1 MHVKRFTACA
11 LAAIL
16 AVTPMSTFRVSAE
29 DTQDSSLVLY
39 SSFDDE
45 TAADQSGHGNNGTI
59 TKDENYGTV
68 EFVDGVNGGKAIR
81 IVNDSAH
88 RKTNPAANYVDFGDG
103 LKFGTGDFSVSLWYK
118 TDAEGVSE
126 GDTANDDHGG
136 NDVSLFG
143 NKDYSVGNNRGLTIG
158 NFSAET
164 PADVRVNFVAQ
175 QGTRVE
181 IRKVNICDDTW
192 HHLAATFDRDG
203 NMCVYVDGS
212 LFESK
217 SISSYKDLSI
227 DVDGQNFVLGADG
240 VHTYG
245 TPGATVDELRMYSAA
260 LSADQVSGL
269 YNMDKPVEPPV
280 AWDALSS
287 LYVTFDD
294 ETANDSSSYQT
305 NGTIVGNVQFVD
317 GVKGKAVRISNDEN
331 HRKGNT
337 AEQYIT
343 FGRQDGVTLGTDDFT
358 LAFWH
363 KSEGHGASDSAVI
376 GNKNYVSGSNIG
388 LAVGNYHSSGT
399 NSLNDIRMNISGI
412 QGSRVELKNISAN
425 DDVWHYIVAS
435 FDRDGYMNVY
445 VDGYNV
451 GSVDMSSHAGKTVD
465 AGEFV
470 LGADGYFTYGAD
482 GCLLDEVRIVRK
494 ALNEEQCTTLYQA
507 ESLSYKITQMETL
520 ADLAGTEEYSQ
531 SSLDAFCTVLES
543 IKPQAESADVE
554 TAAVLSSQLDAAYDT
569 LQAEAAEPVLSF
581 DLLSDVHLRDSDSSR
596 AANFTAGLQDIA
608 ANHSDSDALVTLGDN
623 VSFGYDNNSRTQYFD
638 LVEQYASQIPNKLM
652 ILGNHDVRK
661 NDSSS
666 SNGFSSNYDV
676 AYKAYMEDNKIY
688 RDDPESTNIY
698 FDKWVNGYHFIA
710 LNTEEGLKDSIY
722 MSDAQLEWFE
732 EKLGE
737 SEDGTANA
745 ADPEKPVF
753 VLVHQ
758 ALNDTH
764 QRANA
769 YGGFGDQDAQVKE
782 ILSKHPQA
790 IVLSGHIHNGF
801 GVSTTM
807 DRDYGTLIDVPSYN
821 ETEYGVTEN
830 GTGYQVDV
838 YADRVHFRARNYI
851 THTWMPQ
858 YDIILSAPSLPAVT
872 SEGESLTNTGYT
884 EDSWSRFTEALTAA
898 QSLMDTNNESMRLE
912 VLEASINLD
921 AAIDGLQTANVD
933 KSSLEALYN
942 QYKDLDKTGY
952 TAETWETFTEAL
964 KAAETVLADTEAAQ
978 EQVDAAADALQ
989 TAVDGLRVSKTMLEY
1004 FLNQAKLHVENGDTA
1019 NVVES
1024 VKKLFDEAIA
1034 EGEAV
1039 MAKENATKEE
1049 VTNAT
1054 TKLMLA
1060 IQALDMKAGDK
1071 TDLEMALELAEMID
1085 LDKYAEAGQDVF
1097 LAAKEAAET
1106 VLADSDA
1113 MQGDIDDAWTALTE
1127 AMSVLRLKANKAAL
1141 EDLLNSIENLDL
1153 SQYTEESVQ
1162 AFNTAL
1168 SAAKAVMAD
1177 KTLTDEDQKTVDEAV
1192 QNLAEAR
1199 DALTLKDNTSG
1210 ENGENSQNPGSG
1222 DTGSDDNNTG
1232 EGGVSSGTGN
1242 GSTDAGNKDNNNNA
1256 GNDAPKTGDQTNA
1269 LLWAV
1274 VMMLAGGL
1282 GIAAWRRK
1290 ARQ

>member
-1 MHVKRFTACA
+1 
-11 LAAIL
+11 
-16 AVTPMSTFRVSAE
+16 
-29 DTQDSSLVLY
+29 
-39 SSFDDE
+39 
-45 TAADQSGHGNNGTI
+45 
-59 TKDENYGTV
+59 
-68 EFVDGVNGGKAIR
+68 
-81 IVNDSAH
+81 
-88 RKTNPAANYVDFGDG
+88 
-103 LKFGTGDFSVSLWYK
+103 
-118 TDAEGVSE
+118 
-126 GDTANDDHGG
+126 
-136 NDVSLFG
+136 
-143 NKDYSVGNNRGLTIG
+143 
-158 NFSAET
+158 
-164 PADVRVNFVAQ
+164 
-175 QGTRVE
+175 
-181 IRKVNICDDTW
+181 
-192 HHLAATFDRDG
+192 
-203 NMCVYVDGS
+203 
-212 LFESK
+212 
-217 SISSYKDLSI
+217 
-227 DVDGQNFVLGADG
+227 
-240 VHTYG
+240 
-245 TPGATVDELRMYSAA
+245 
-260 LSADQVSGL
+260 
-269 YNMDKPVEPPV
+269 
-280 AWDALSS
+280 
-287 LYVTFDD
+287 
-294 ETANDSSSYQT
+294 
-305 NGTIVGNVQFVD
+305 
-317 GVKGKAVRISNDEN
+317 
-331 HRKGNT
+331 
-337 AEQYIT
+337 
-343 FGRQDGVTLGTDDFT
+343 
-358 LAFWH
+358 
-363 KSEGHGASDSAVI
+363 
-376 GNKNYVSGSNIG
+376 
-388 LAVGNYHSSGT
+388 
-399 NSLNDIRMNISGI
+399 
-412 QGSRVELKNISAN
+412 
-425 DDVWHYIVAS
+425 
-435 FDRDGYMNVY
+435 
-445 VDGYNV
+445 
-451 GSVDMSSHAGKTVD
+451 
-465 AGEFV
+465 
-470 LGADGYFTYGAD
+470 
-482 GCLLDEVRIVRK
+482 
-494 ALNEEQCTTLYQA
+494 
-507 ESLSYKITQMETL
+507 
-520 ADLAGTEEYSQ
+520 
-531 SSLDAFCTVLES
+531 
-543 IKPQAESADVE
+543 
-554 TAAVLSSQLDAAYDT
+554 
-569 LQAEAAEPVLSF
+569 
-581 DLLSDVHLRDSDSSR
+581 
-596 AANFTAGLQDIA
+596 
-608 ANHSDSDALVTLGDN
+608 
-623 VSFGYDNNSRTQYFD
+623 
-638 LVEQYASQIPNKLM
+638 
-652 ILGNHDVRK
+652 
-661 NDSSS
+661 
-666 SNGFSSNYDV
+666 
-676 AYKAYMEDNKIY
+676 
-688 RDDPESTNIY
+688 
-698 FDKWVNGYHFIA
+698 
-710 LNTEEGLKDSIY
+710 
-722 MSDAQLEWFE
+722 
-732 EKLGE
+732 
-737 SEDGTANA
+737 
-745 ADPEKPVF
+745 
-753 VLVHQ
+753 
-758 ALNDTH
+758 
-764 QRANA
+764 
-769 YGGFGDQDAQVKE
+769 
-782 ILSKHPQA
+782 
-790 IVLSGHIHNGF
+790 
-801 GVSTTM
+801 M

-921 AAIDGLQTANVD
+921 AAIDGLQTTNVD

-1019 NVVES
+1019 DVVGS
-1024 VKKLFDEAIA
+1024 IKQLFDEAIA

-1127 AMSVLRLKANKAAL
+1127 AMSVLRLKADKAAL

-1242 GSTDAGNKDNNNNA
+1242 GSTDAGNKDNNNNT